1 MKSQSDSRR
10 SFPATLR
17 NQEPI
22 LDVLQRVLPA
32 KGSILET
39 GSGTGEHAIHFAP
52 ALAPRVFIPS
62 EPDPDL
68 WASVAVWCSQS
79 TATNLRMPI
88 DLDVTTNP
96 WPVESDP
103 QVQPP
108 ISAILSINMIHI
120 APWNACLGLMTG
132 AGRILQAGGV
142 LYLYGPFKQVG
153 VAFGSGNEAF
163 DRSLRAENTKLGVRA
178 LDSVTQVAA
187 EAGLI
192 LRETLPMPSDNL
204 SVIFERQ

>member
-17 NQEPI
+17 NQGPI
-22 LDVLQRVLPA
+22 LDVLQRALPA
-32 KGSILET
+32 RGSILET
-39 GSGTGEHAIHFAP
+39 GSGTGEHAVHFAP
-52 ALAPRVFIPS
+52 ALAPRIFIPS

-68 WASVAVWCSQS
+68 RASVAAWCGQS
-79 TATNLRMPI
+79 TTTNLRMPI

-96 WPVESDP
+96 WPVENDP
-103 QVQPP
+103 RVQPP

-120 APWNACLGLMTG
+120 APWHACLGLMSG

-142 LYLYGPFKQVG
+142 LYLYGPFKQVDA
-153 VAFGSGNEAF
+153 VFGSGNESF
-163 DRSLRAENTKLGVRA
+163 DRSLRAENTEWGVRS

-187 EAGLI
+187 DAGLT
-192 LRETLPMPSDNL
+192 LGETLPMPADNL
-204 SVIFERQ
+204 SVIFERR